1 MVRKTIQI
9 HPNQL
14 AVLRVQL
21 VNAFS
26 FFLVFAISTFTNVV

>member
-26 FFLVFAISTFTNVV
+26 FFLVCNQTFTNVV